1 MSDFCPDGYVRSQD
15 AIVRAAKSWFPDK
28 IAALE
33 SATAPES
40 QTKPDNNF
48 DAVVRALSQPP
59 IPDAWRHAFEDIAGH
74 TVYRLRNFLHEGKL
88 KAYYFG
94 DDGCH
99 SLSREIWATA
109 QADGVMKS
117 GIYWPF
123 GKPTRW
129 HKSRPNYSL
138 FLLQSELEAL
148 LTEQPAK
155 KPAASRTRKSRS
167 SWQLCANLTIFRTA
181 RPSSKHYATCQNF
194 VSSRSPDT
202 LRAAAKGGAA
212 GGWAKIAA
220 KIVISALLD
229 RLEEQRHP
237 HGGGRGRQPLRPVIW
252 SRKNWGCPADQARRR
267 RKLSARD
274 LVADNR
280 LDFGA
285 AWSVPFQTGRSALF
299 NSSPGVT
306 SGFCATCGSPR

>member
-1 MSDFCPDGYVRSQD
+1 MHAGVARGNAYSEDCHARRKGHAMSDFCPDGYVRSQD
-15 AIVRAAKSWFPDK
+15 AIVRAAESWFPDK

-109 QADGVMKS
+109 QADGVMES

-129 HKSRPNYSL
+129 HESRPNYSL

-155 KPAASRTRKSRS
+155 KRPLPNAKKPELVAALRKLDDLPNRAA
-167 SWQLCANLTIFRTA
+167 QLQALCNMPEFREFTITDALF
-181 RPSSKHYATCQNF
+181 
-194 VSSRSPDT
+194 
-202 LRAAAKGGAA
+202 RAAAKETGPRPA
-212 GGWAKIAA
+212 GRK
-220 KIVISALLD
+220 
-229 RLEEQRHP
+229 
-237 HGGGRGRQPLRPVIW
+237 
-252 SRKNWGCPADQARRR
+252 SRR
-267 RKLSARD
+267 
-274 LVADNR
+274 
-280 LDFGA
+280 
-285 AWSVPFQTGRSALF
+285 
-299 NSSPGVT
+299 
-306 SGFCATCGSPR
+306 